1 MTGLAAERRTDHI
14 RIAAGNAEHTPRR
27 RGAVTKPADTQRHG

>member
-14 RIAAGNAEHTPRR
+14 RIAAGNAEHTPA
-27 RGAVTKPADTQRHG
+27 GAGR